1 MLVLAL
7 IHRLARK
14 PEKAIAT
21 EIIKC
26 KGRRHECTK
35 TFMLLFCVWYY
46 STTEITS
53 HTFRFA

>member
-35 TFMLLFCVWYY
+35 TFMLLFLCLV
-46 STTEITS
+46 
-53 HTFRFA
+53 